1 MEVRNMKN
9 FKIILT
15 TNKRIV
21 TRYVSAESPL
31 ELEGIINNI
40 IDTEGLGKLKF
51 PAKVVNMDKIEQVK
65 AVRKIGTA
73 NPKVPNK

>member
-1 MEVRNMKN
+1 MKN